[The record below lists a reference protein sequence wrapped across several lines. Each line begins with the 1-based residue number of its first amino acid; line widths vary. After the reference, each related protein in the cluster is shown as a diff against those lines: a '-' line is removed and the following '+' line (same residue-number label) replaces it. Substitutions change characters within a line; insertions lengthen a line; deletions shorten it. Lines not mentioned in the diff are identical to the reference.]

1 MKKTITFSVIAIMLL
16 SFMSCESL
24 SFLGAGASKTIKW
37 STVEKVTKKKKKNKK
52 VFIEV
57 YTNWC
62 GWCKRMEKTT
72 FEDPAI
78 ARYVNTYF
86 QAVKFNAES
95 RDPIA
100 FQGKTYQY
108 STAGRRG
115 RHELAT
121 MFMQDNEKVGYP
133 TLVFMDEE
141 LNIIQ
146 AVPGYRSKEEFEVIV
161 TYFAED
167 HYKTTPWTDYEAN
180 YKSTLE

>member
-1 MKKTITFSVIAIMLL
+1 MKKVLILSLVMILTIFTFSSCDML
-16 SFMSCESL
+16 S
-24 SFLGAGASKTIKW
+24 GANASKTIKW
-37 STVEKVTKKKKKNKK
+37 ATVEKVISKKSKKKK

-72 FEDPAI
+72 FNDPMI
-78 ARYVNTYF
+78 ARYINTHFY
-86 QAVKFNAES
+86 AVKFDAES
-95 RDPIA
+95 KKPIN
-100 FQGKTYQY
+100 FQGKTFNY

-121 MFMQDNEKVGYP
+121 MFMQDNDKVGYP

-146 AVPGYRSKEEFEVIV
+146 AVPGYRSREEFEIIV
-161 TYFAED
+161 TYFAEE
-167 HYKTTPWTDYEAN
+167 HYKTTPWTDYEES
-180 YKSTLE
+180 YKPRL